1 MLARNPG
8 PVCACSAS
16 LRGPKNKNGVN
27 RDSWVVICPTYQS
40 RIISHRCR
48 ALVPWLL
55 PPINAGA
62 GMIFGNSA
70 NYWML
75 DVTKMPPQ
83 VVYVD
88 VDDTLVRSIGT
99 KRIPIPAA
107 IERVRALHREGA
119 VLYLWSTGGADYARA
134 TASELGLSALFAGFL
149 PKPTIVIDDQQ
160 MHEWKG
166 FKYER
171 PF

>member
-1 MLARNPG
+1 
-8 PVCACSAS
+8 
-16 LRGPKNKNGVN
+16 
-27 RDSWVVICPTYQS
+27 
-40 RIISHRCR
+40 
-48 ALVPWLL
+48 
-55 PPINAGA
+55 
-62 GMIFGNSA
+62 
-70 NYWML
+70 
-75 DVTKMPPQ
+75 MPPQ